1 MSRFRLQ
8 PAPAQE
14 AALAEHCAHAR
25 YVWNLAVEQHAHWKP
40 GRKSAPG
47 FAEQCR
53 QLTEARAASPWLA
66 AGSVVV
72 QQQALKDFAQAM
84 ANFFGGTHRR
94 PTWRKRGQTEGFR
107 IVAVKTGDVRR
118 LSRNVGEVKI
128 PKVGWVRFRWSRA
141 VPGGAKSYRVT
152 RDRAGRWHLAFA
164 AVPEP
169 ITGPG
174 TGQVVG
180 VDRGV
185 TVSAALS
192 TGELLTV
199 RGLRDTE
206 KARLGR
212 LLRKLA
218 RAKRGSNRR
227 AKVKTAIA
235 RLKAREADRR
245 KDWAEKTSTDLARRF
260 DVIAVEDLKIR
271 SMTRTAR
278 GTLEAPGRNVR
289 QKAGL
294 NRGILAAGWGRLV
307 QRLEQK
313 APGRVQKINP
323 RHTSQTCN
331 ACKHVASESRESQ
344 ALFLCVA
351 CGQSGLRRLR
361 ASGQRRRQR
370 GQEHA
375 GHGRRACGHCAGR
388 PAIRRAG
395 EPRTSTRP
403 PLGGVG
409 KVGIPRLRAGED
421 VNWHDKQFSCL

>member
-8 PAPAQE
+8 PTPAQE

-94 PTWRKRGQTEGFR
+94 PTWRKRGQAEGFR
-107 IVAVKTGDVRR
+107 VVAVKAGDVRR
-118 LSRNVGEVKI
+118 LSRNTGEVKI

-141 VPGGAKSYRVT
+141 VPDGAKSYRVT
-152 RDRAGRWHLAFA
+152 GDRAGRWHVAFA
-164 AVPEP
+164 AVPPP
-169 ITGPG
+169 IPAPG

-185 TVSAALS
+185 AISAALS
-192 TGELLTV
+192 TGELLNV

-206 KARLGR
+206 KTRLRR

-218 RAKRGSNRR
+218 RTKRGSNRR

-245 KDWAEKTSTDLARRF
+245 KDWVEKTSTDLARRF

-271 SMTRTAR
+271 DMTRTAR
-278 GTLEAPGRNVR
+278 GTIEAPGRNVR

-307 QRLEQK
+307 RRLEHK
-313 APGRVQKINP
+313 APGRVRKVNP

-331 ACKHVASESRESQ
+331 ACKHVAGESRESQ

-351 CGQSGLRRLR
+351 CGHRDNADVNAAKNMRDT
-361 ASGQRRRQR
+361 A
-370 GQEHA
+370 A
-375 GHGRRACGHCAGR
+375 GHAVTARGGQ
-388 PAIRRAG
+388 
-395 EPRTSTRP
+395 
-403 PLGGVG
+403 PLGG
-409 KVGIPRLRAGED
+409 P
-421 VNWHDKQFSCL
+421 VNREPQPDLPSAA

>member
-1 MSRFRLQ
+1 MSCYRLQ
-8 PAPAQE
+8 PSPVQE
-14 AALAEHCAHAR
+14 PALAEHCAHAR

-53 QLTEARAASPWLA
+53 QLTQARAASPWLA
-66 AGSVVV
+66 AGSAVV

-94 PTWRKRGQTEGFR
+94 PTWRKRGQAEGFR
-107 IVAVKTGDVRR
+107 VVAVKAGDVRR
-118 LSRNVGEVKI
+118 LSRSTGEVKI

-141 VPGGAKSYRVT
+141 VPGGVKSYRVT
-152 RDRAGRWHLAFA
+152 RDRAGRWHVAFA
-164 AVPEP
+164 AVPAP
-169 ITGPG
+169 ISAPG
-174 TGQVVG
+174 TGEVVG

-185 TVSAALS
+185 AVSAALS
-192 TGELLTV
+192 TGELLNV

-206 KARLGR
+206 KTRLRR

-218 RAKRGSNRR
+218 RAKHGSNRR
-227 AKVKTAIA
+227 AKIKTAIA

-245 KDWAEKTSTDLARRF
+245 KDWVEKTSTDLARRF

-271 SMTRTAR
+271 DMTRTAR
-278 GTLEAPGRNVR
+278 GTIEAPGRNVR

-294 NRGILAAGWGRLV
+294 NRAILAAGWGRLV
-307 QRLEQK
+307 QRLEHK

-331 ACKHVASESRESQ
+331 ACKHVARESRESQ

-351 CGQSGLRRLR
+351 CGHRDNADVNAAKNMRDT
-361 ASGQRRRQR
+361 A
-370 GQEHA
+370 A
-375 GHGRRACGHCAGR
+375 GHAVAARGGL
-388 PAIRRAG
+388 
-395 EPRTSTRP
+395 
-403 PLGGVG
+403 PLGG
-409 KVGIPRLRAGED
+409 P
-421 VNWHDKQFSCL
+421 VNREPQLDLPSAA

>member
-8 PAPAQE
+8 PTPAQE

-25 YVWNLAVEQHAHWKP
+25 HVWNLAVEQHAHWKP
-40 GRKSAPG
+40 GRKMAPG

-94 PTWRKRGQTEGFR
+94 PTWRKRGRAEGFR
-107 IVAVKTGDVRR
+107 IVAVKAGDVRR
-118 LSRNVGEVKI
+118 RSRNTGEVKI

-141 VPGGAKSYRVT
+141 IPDGAKSYRVT
-152 RDRAGRWHLAFA
+152 RDRAGRWHVAFA
-164 AVPEP
+164 TVPQP
-169 ITGPG
+169 IPAPG

-185 TVSAALS
+185 AVSAALS

-206 KARLGR
+206 KARLRR

-227 AKVKTAIA
+227 TKVKTAIA

-245 KDWAEKTSTDLARRF
+245 KDWVEKTSTDLARRF

-278 GTLEAPGRNVR
+278 GTIEAPGRNVR

-294 NRGILAAGWGRLV
+294 NRAILAAGWGRLV
-307 QRLEQK
+307 QRLEHK

-351 CGQSGLRRLR
+351 CGHRDNADVNAAKNMRDT
-361 ASGQRRRQR
+361 A
-370 GQEHA
+370 A
-375 GHGRRACGHCAGR
+375 GHAVAARGG
-388 PAIRRAG
+388 
-395 EPRTSTRP
+395 P
-403 PLGGVG
+403 PLGG
-409 KVGIPRLRAGED
+409 P
-421 VNWHDKQFSCL
+421 VNREPQPDLPSAA